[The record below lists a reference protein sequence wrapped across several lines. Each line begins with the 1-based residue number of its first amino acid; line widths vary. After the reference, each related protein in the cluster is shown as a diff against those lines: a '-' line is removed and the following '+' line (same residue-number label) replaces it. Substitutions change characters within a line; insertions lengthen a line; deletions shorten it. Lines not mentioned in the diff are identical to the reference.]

1 MPYNRINAI
10 VGGKEK
16 VVTSVDVYKEI
27 RRLQLEGV
35 TSNGQR
41 QSGSVFPAI
50 PSRSIGREMLSHG
63 IGRNTAEKLL
73 L

>member
-27 RRLQLEGV
+27 RRTAWRVLQASVRRLN
-35 TSNGQR
+35 S
-41 QSGSVFPAI
+41 SVFPAI
-50 PSRSIGREMLSHG
+50 LLKNTGKAIPSPGT
-63 IGRNTAEKLL
+63 GRNTAEKLL
-73 L
+73 S

>member
-1 MPYNRINAI
+1 MPYNRLRAI

-35 TSNGQR
+35 TSQR
-41 QSGSVFPAI
+41 AAAK
-50 PSRSIGREMLSHG
+50 RLG
-63 IGRNTAEKLL
+63 ISRNTVVQGNL
-73 L
+73 